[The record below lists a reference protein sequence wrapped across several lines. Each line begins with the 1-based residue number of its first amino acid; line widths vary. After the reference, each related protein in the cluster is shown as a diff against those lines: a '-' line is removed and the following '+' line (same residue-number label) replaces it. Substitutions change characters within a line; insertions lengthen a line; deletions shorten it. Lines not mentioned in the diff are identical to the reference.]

1 MEKRVAHQ
9 MRPVERLSRIVV
21 YELGVIREHTG
32 EERLK
37 YEIELCKKKIKQNEA
52 MLKNMK
58 KKKVNR
64 CVSKTSP

>member
-21 YELGVIREHTG
+21 YELGVIHEHTG
-32 EERLK
+32 EARLK

-52 MLKNMK
+52 ILKDMK
-58 KKKVNR
+58 KKK
-64 CVSKTSP
+64 